1 LIAEVDTTPE
11 RATPAPAAAAFPAA
25 LHRLTNAAERR
36 VFAFAALLGLVVT
49 VALPFS
55 GFSLVWPSTIP
66 TLAASCALFV
76 VAVIYRTRRPNAR
89 IAAMTMGTSALLL
102 FSMAMALSNYLA
114 LSLQRPLID
123 PILAGW
129 DGALGIDWL
138 ALVAAVQGLP
148 WLKLVL
154 SVAYMTTLPQIAIVV
169 VILALSGRLER
180 LAEFMLAFCIA
191 ALITVAFWAAF
202 PSFGAFAWFWQLDPA
217 LADSGLIVDAAY
229 ARELYDL
236 QEGRITALS
245 IDELTG
251 LIAFPSFHTAIA
263 VLAAWYLWPVRIAG
277 VAALLLNVLVVM
289 SVPFDGGHH
298 FVDVPAGIV
307 VAALGI
313 VLADL
318 WLSKEPVGTADA
330 SSSQAPS

>member
-1 LIAEVDTTPE
+1 M
-11 RATPAPAAAAFPAA
+11 PAAARPLVA
-25 LHRLTNAAERR
+25 LLRMTNAAERR
-36 VFAFAALLGLVVT
+36 VFAMTALLGLVVAG
-49 VALPFS
+49 ALSFS
-55 GFSLVWPSTIP
+55 AFTIVWRSTIP
-66 TLAASCALFV
+66 TLAASFALLV
-76 VAVIYRTRRPNAR
+76 VGVIYRTRRPNPR
-89 IAAMTMGTSALLL
+89 IAAMTMATSALLL
-102 FSMAMALSNYLA
+102 FSMLMALSNYLA

-123 PILAGW
+123 SILAGW
-129 DGALGIDWL
+129 DRALGIDWPS
-138 ALVAAVQGLP
+138 LVAAVQALP

-169 VILALSGRLER
+169 VILSLSGRLDR
-180 LAEFMLAFCIA
+180 LAEFMLAFSIA

-202 PSFGAFAWFWQLDPA
+202 PSFGAFAYFWQLNPA
-217 LADSGLIVDAAY
+217 LADSGLIVDAVY

-236 QEGRITALS
+236 REGRITALA

-263 VLAAWYLWPVRIAG
+263 VLAAYYLWPVRFAG
-277 VAALLLNVLVVM
+277 VLALLLNILVVL

-318 WLSKEPVGTADA
+318 WLLAESRTAA
-330 SSSQAPS
+330 A